1 MNDSC
6 AKVFCS
12 RDGERSGPVK
22 NGDFTVWERTRSLFT
37 VPAPPQ
43 RPPTQPATY
52 EGAALLLLLNEPPGS
67 GAGERGVNGAVS
79 KPAS

>member
-6 AKVFCS
+6 ANVFCS

-22 NGDFTVWERTRSLFT
+22 NGDATACVSTRSLLT

-43 RPPTQPATY
+43 RPPTQPAT
-52 EGAALLLLLNEPPGS
+52 
-67 GAGERGVNGAVS
+67 
-79 KPAS
+79 